1 MLALQTGKKVQV
13 LLLHY
18 EALSSLAFLEG
29 SLKWSCLDRRRP
41 KEAFFF
47 FFLCL
52 PAYLFFLR
60 QDATALFLLLLPS
73 HQSLPPPLS

>member
-47 FFLCL
+47 FSFVYLLICFSSGKMPQLCSFSC
-52 PAYLFFLR
+52 YLLTSRFP
-60 QDATALFLLLLPS
+60 LL
-73 HQSLPPPLS
+73 